1 MSDTP
6 ESDRLED
13 TTHPRETGLLIGQ
26 SEAEH
31 ALLDAFRSG
40 RMHHGWILGGPEG
53 IGKATLAY
61 RLAKFVLSQPGAAS
75 LAAARDL
82 AVDPEAPA
90 ARQVVA
96 QSHADLAV
104 LRRVWN
110 SERKTFFSEIRA
122 EDARR
127 IVSFFGSTAAAG
139 GWRIAIVDTADELN
153 AAGANALLKMLEE
166 PPPRALFLIVSHQPG
181 RLLPTIRSRCRKL
194 TLKPLATPDLLAA
207 ATAARPDLDR
217 PALERAAAIADG
229 SVRRAITLAGGEG
242 VALHAALTAILD
254 RLPAVDVGAA
264 HALADLCAGRAGDEN
279 FGLLLSFLEDWVH
292 RRTVETASRPSGL
305 PGGRLARWAEVW
317 DKTRRA
323 ARDVEVYNLDRKP
336 FVLSTLSMLAKA
348 TVAASA
354 SGGAPRI
361 SG

>member
-6 ESDRLED
+6 ESDRLDD
-13 TTHPRETGLLIGQ
+13 TPHPRETGLLVGQ
-26 SEAEH
+26 DEAEQ
-31 ALLDAFRSG
+31 ALLDGFRSG

-53 IGKATLAY
+53 VGKATLAY
-61 RLAKFVLSQPGAAS
+61 RLAKFVLSQPDAATR
-75 LAAARDL
+75 AAARSL
-82 AVDPEAPA
+82 HIDPEAPA
-90 ARQVVA
+90 ARQVAA

-127 IVSFFGSTAAAG
+127 IVAFFGATAAAG
-139 GWRIAIVDTADELN
+139 GWRIAIVDAADELN

-166 PPPRALFLIVSHQPG
+166 PPPKSLFLIVSHQPG
-181 RLLPTIRSRCRKL
+181 RLLPTIRSRCRRL
-194 TLKPLATPDLLAA
+194 TLNPLAPTDVVAA
-207 ATAARPDLDR
+207 AAVARPDLER
-217 PALERAAAIADG
+217 AALERAAAIAEG

-242 VALHAALTAILD
+242 VGLHAALTAILD
-254 RLPAVDVGAA
+254 RLPTLDIAAA

-279 FGLLLSFLEDWVH
+279 FGLLLSFLEDWTH
-292 RRTVETASRPSGL
+292 RRVVTDAAGPA
-305 PGGRLARWAEVW
+305 GRLARWAEVW

-354 SGGAPRI
+354 SGAAPRI